1 MPSGTP
7 APPDAW
13 LIAVDRGGTFT
24 DCCAT
29 DPQGLRYRAKLL
41 SNGRLRTGVTALEP
55 GNTITLLSHFD
66 QRDGFFRGWNARLF
80 FPGNA
85 HRPVWSA
92 PVEHSTGTSLTFIET
107 LPEVIP
113 PDSFMELDT
122 SEPAPV
128 TGARLLT
135 GTPPGHPFPPH
146 RFRLAT
152 TLATNALLE
161 NQGAAVALFVTAG
174 FRDLLT
180 IGDQRR
186 PDLFALHHQRDRP
199 LHQHTVEIH
208 ERLDSTGHVLVPLDP
223 ATLSA
228 LATALVGQGITTAA
242 VALAH
247 SDLNPSHENAV
258 RDCLRAAGFT
268 TISLSSDLSAQVRLL
283 PRASTAVVDAALAP
297 VVCRFVQQ
305 VRQALGPECLAFHCL
320 TSAGGLAEPASFHAK
335 DSLLSGPAGG
345 VAGCAA
351 AARRA
356 GIGRILTLDMGGTST
371 DVARWEGDF
380 LYQFEQH
387 LGQST
392 ILAPSLRIET
402 VAAGGGSICAVT
414 AGALSVGPRSA
425 GADPGPACYGR
436 GGPLTLTDVN
446 LLLGRLDPDK
456 ASIPLLRAP
465 ALAALTQLKQ
475 EMQTQGLPVPDHD
488 HFLLTGLL
496 QIAIGRMAEAV
507 RSISVRDG
515 CDPSAYTLL
524 AFGGAG
530 PQHACAIAEELGIRQ
545 ILVPAQAGLLSAAG
559 AAASQPEHFG
569 QQQLLQPLA
578 DAAWLAPVLTRL
590 EAETLTTFDAPQ
602 AHIRRRLADLRLQG
616 QDTALTIPFQSPAE
630 LPASFQSSFQQLYG
644 YPPPLHR
651 AIEVVSLR
659 VIASLPE
666 ESLPPETFPTQPTHS
681 APEQPQVIQDHFS
694 TLILEPGW
702 SAVRG
707 SEGSWLL
714 HREALAS
721 TSSASPIPDAA
732 SAELF
737 RCRFQGMV
745 DSMGELLRRT
755 SVSTNVKERLDYS
768 CALLDASGHLLVN
781 APHIPVHL
789 GALGECV
796 RRTTALIP
804 PAPGDL
810 LITNDPAFGGSHLP
824 DVTVICPVFG
834 LSGQLLAYTANRAHH
849 AEIGGITPGSM
860 PASAKNLAEEGV
872 VIAPTWLVKNGVSQ
886 EDTLARI
893 LTTAPH
899 PTRALPDNLADLR
912 AQAAAAHHGAT
923 ALLALCQTH
932 GESTIR
938 HHLGHLTAQ
947 ARQALTRT
955 LAHTGLV
962 ETSATGHLDDGTPIA
977 IKLTKTGGHLTI
989 DFTGSGGVHFG
1000 NRNATPAVV
1009 RSAVLYV
1016 LRLWTGEPIPLN
1028 EGFLADVDIILPP
1041 GFLNPPFAADPS
1053 QSPAV
1058 VGGNVETSQRIV
1070 DTLIQALGFQAGSQ
1084 GTMNNVIFG
1093 NATFGHYETLCGG
1106 SGAGPGYPGTD
1117 AIHTHMTNTAITDIE
1132 ILERRYPVRVEEF
1145 AIRPHSGGLGRYP
1158 GGNGAI
1164 RTYHFLAPLT
1174 LSLLT
1179 EHRLTPPL
1187 GHAGGQ
1193 PGACGRQFLTLPD
1206 GTRLDLPGTIS
1217 LPVAAGTRL
1226 HVHTPGGGGWGTPIP
1241 ASTTEKNLP
1250 MDKGV

>member
-7 APPDAW
+7 APADPW

-29 DPQGLRYRAKLL
+29 DPQGHRHRAKLL
-41 SNGRLRTGVTALEP
+41 SNGRLRTGVTALAR
-55 GNTITLLSHFD
+55 GHAVTLLSQMGH
-66 QRDGFFRGWNARLF
+66 RDGFFRRWNARLF

-85 HRPVWSA
+85 HGPAWSA
-92 PVEHSTGTSLTFIET
+92 PVEHSTGATLTFVET

-122 SEPAPV
+122 GEPAPV

-135 GTPPGHPFPPH
+135 GTLLGQPFPPH

-161 NQGAAVALFVTAG
+161 NQGAAVAFFVTGG

-186 PDLFALHHQRDRP
+186 ADLFALHHQRDRP
-199 LHQHTVEIH
+199 LHQHTVEVH
-208 ERLDSTGHVLVPLDP
+208 ERLDRTGQVLLPLDR
-223 ATLSA
+223 AALSA
-228 LATALVGQGITTAA
+228 HAAFLVGQGITTAA
-242 VALAH
+242 VALVH
-247 SDLNPSHENAV
+247 SDLNPAHELAV

-268 TISLSSDLSAQVRLL
+268 TVSLSSDLSAQIRLL

-297 VVCRFVQQ
+297 IMRGFVEQ
-305 VRQALGPECLAFHCL
+305 VRVALGPECLAFHCL
-320 TSAGGLAEPASFHAK
+320 TSAGGLTEPASFHAK

-356 GIGRILTLDMGGTST
+356 GIDRILTLDMGGTST

-380 LYQFEQH
+380 LYQFEQR

-392 ILAPSLRIET
+392 ILAASLRIET

-414 AGALSVGPRSA
+414 AGALTVGPRSA

-456 ASIPLLRAP
+456 ASIPLHRAP
-465 ALAALTQLKQ
+465 ALAALTRLKQ
-475 EMQTQGLPVPDHD
+475 NMQDHGLPVPAHD
-488 HFLLTGLL
+488 HSLLTGLL

-515 CDPSAYTLL
+515 CDPSTYTLL

-530 PQHACAIAEELGIRQ
+530 PQHACAIAQELGIQQ
-545 ILVPAQAGLLSAAG
+545 ILIPAEAGLLSAAG
-559 AAASQPEHFG
+559 AAASQPGHFG
-569 QQQLLQPLA
+569 QRQLLQALA
-578 DAAWLAPVLTRL
+578 DAAWLDPVLTSL
-590 EAETLTTFDAPQ
+590 EAETLTAFNDPQ

-630 LPASFQSSFQQLYG
+630 LRAAFQSSFQQLYG
-644 YPPPLHR
+644 YSPPLHR

-659 VIASLPE
+659 VLASLPE
-666 ESLPPETFPTQPTHS
+666 ERLPPESFPVHPTHP
-681 APEQPQVIQDHFS
+681 APAQPLVIQDHFS
-694 TLILEPGW
+694 TLMLEPGW
-702 SAVRG
+702 SAGHG

-714 HREALAS
+714 HRQTTASASS
-721 TSSASPIPDAA
+721 TSIISDAA
-732 SAELF
+732 TAELF

-804 PAPGDL
+804 AAPGDL

-834 LSGQLLAYTANRAHH
+834 PSGQLLAYTANRAHH

-886 EDTLARI
+886 EETLARL
-893 LTTAPH
+893 LTTARH

-923 ALLALCQTH
+923 ALLALCQAH
-932 GESTIR
+932 GESNIR
-938 HHLGHLTAQ
+938 HHLGQLTAQ
-947 ARQALTRT
+947 ARQALART
-955 LAHTGLV
+955 LAHTSLA
-962 ETSATGHLDDGTPIA
+962 ETSATGHLDDGTPIT
-977 IKLTKTGGHLTI
+977 IRLTKTGDRLTI
-989 DFTGSGGVHFG
+989 DFTGSGGVHSG

-1028 EGFLADVDIILPP
+1028 EGFLANVDIILPP
-1041 GFLNPPFAADPS
+1041 GFLNPPFAVDPS

-1070 DTLIQALGFQAGSQ
+1070 DTLICALGLQAGSQ

-1106 SGAGPGYPGTD
+1106 SGAGPGYSGTD
-1117 AIHTHMTNTAITDIE
+1117 AIHSHMTNTAITDIE
-1132 ILERRYPVRVEEF
+1132 ILERRYPVRVEKF
-1145 AIRPHSGGLGRYP
+1145 AIRPHSGGPGRFP

-1187 GHAGGQ
+1187 GHAGGH
-1193 PGACGRQFLTLPD
+1193 PAACGLQFLILPD
-1206 GTRLDLPGTIS
+1206 GTRQDLPGTVS
-1217 LPVAAGTRL
+1217 LTVAPGTRL
-1226 HVHTPGGGGWGTPIP
+1226 HVHTPGGGGWGAPDSGLDDRKES
-1241 ASTTEKNLP
+1241 ADE
-1250 MDKGV
+1250 

>member
-1 MPSGTP
+1 
-7 APPDAW
+7 
-13 LIAVDRGGTFT
+13 
-24 DCCAT
+24 
-29 DPQGLRYRAKLL
+29 
-41 SNGRLRTGVTALEP
+41 
-55 GNTITLLSHFD
+55 
-66 QRDGFFRGWNARLF
+66 
-80 FPGNA
+80 
-85 HRPVWSA
+85 
-92 PVEHSTGTSLTFIET
+92 
-107 LPEVIP
+107 
-113 PDSFMELDT
+113 
-122 SEPAPV
+122 
-128 TGARLLT
+128 
-135 GTPPGHPFPPH
+135 
-146 RFRLAT
+146 
-152 TLATNALLE
+152 
-161 NQGAAVALFVTAG
+161 
-174 FRDLLT
+174 
-180 IGDQRR
+180 
-186 PDLFALHHQRDRP
+186 
-199 LHQHTVEIH
+199 
-208 ERLDSTGHVLVPLDP
+208 
-223 ATLSA
+223 
-228 LATALVGQGITTAA
+228 
-242 VALAH
+242 
-247 SDLNPSHENAV
+247 
-258 RDCLRAAGFT
+258 
-268 TISLSSDLSAQVRLL
+268 
-283 PRASTAVVDAALAP
+283 
-297 VVCRFVQQ
+297 
-305 VRQALGPECLAFHCL
+305 
-320 TSAGGLAEPASFHAK
+320 
-335 DSLLSGPAGG
+335 
-345 VAGCAA
+345 
-351 AARRA
+351 
-356 GIGRILTLDMGGTST
+356 
-371 DVARWEGDF
+371 
-380 LYQFEQH
+380 
-387 LGQST
+387 
-392 ILAPSLRIET
+392 
-402 VAAGGGSICAVT
+402 
-414 AGALSVGPRSA
+414 
-425 GADPGPACYGR
+425 
-436 GGPLTLTDVN
+436 
-446 LLLGRLDPDK
+446 
-456 ASIPLLRAP
+456 
-465 ALAALTQLKQ
+465 
-475 EMQTQGLPVPDHD
+475 
-488 HFLLTGLL
+488 
-496 QIAIGRMAEAV
+496 
-507 RSISVRDG
+507 
-515 CDPSAYTLL
+515 
-524 AFGGAG
+524 
-530 PQHACAIAEELGIRQ
+530 
-545 ILVPAQAGLLSAAG
+545 
-559 AAASQPEHFG
+559 
-569 QQQLLQPLA
+569 
-578 DAAWLAPVLTRL
+578 
-590 EAETLTTFDAPQ
+590 
-602 AHIRRRLADLRLQG
+602 
-616 QDTALTIPFQSPAE
+616 
-630 LPASFQSSFQQLYG
+630 
-644 YPPPLHR
+644 
-651 AIEVVSLR
+651 
-659 VIASLPE
+659 
-666 ESLPPETFPTQPTHS
+666 
-681 APEQPQVIQDHFS
+681 
-694 TLILEPGW
+694 
-702 SAVRG
+702 
-707 SEGSWLL
+707 
-714 HREALAS
+714 
-721 TSSASPIPDAA
+721 
-732 SAELF
+732 
-737 RCRFQGMV
+737 
-745 DSMGELLRRT
+745 
-755 SVSTNVKERLDYS
+755 
-768 CALLDASGHLLVN
+768 
-781 APHIPVHL
+781 
-789 GALGECV
+789 
-796 RRTTALIP
+796 
-804 PAPGDL
+804 
-810 LITNDPAFGGSHLP
+810 
-824 DVTVICPVFG
+824 
-834 LSGQLLAYTANRAHH
+834 
-849 AEIGGITPGSM
+849 M

>member
-1 MPSGTP
+1 MPSGPP
-7 APPDAW
+7 APADPW

-29 DPQGLRYRAKLL
+29 DPQGRRHRTKLL
-41 SNGRLRTGVTALEP
+41 SNGRLRTGIIVMDR
-55 GNTITLLSHFD
+55 GNAVTLLSHGGH
-66 QRDGFFRGWNARLF
+66 RDGFFRGWNARLF
-80 FPGNA
+80 FPGQA
-85 HRPVWSA
+85 HRPEWTA
-92 PVEHSTGTSLTFIET
+92 PVEHSTGATLTFVET

-122 SEPAPV
+122 DEPAPV

-135 GTPPGHPFPPH
+135 GTPPGQPFPPH

-161 NQGAAVALFVTAG
+161 NQGAAVVFFVTRG

-186 PDLFALHHQRDRP
+186 ADLFALHHQRDRP
-199 LHQHTVEIH
+199 LHKHTVEVH
-208 ERLDSTGHVLVPLDP
+208 ERLDAAGGVLFPLDP

-228 LATALVGQGITTAA
+228 QAAALVGQGITTAA

-247 SDLNPSHENAV
+247 SDLNPAHEHAV
-258 RDCLRAAGFT
+258 RDLLRAAGFT
-268 TISLSSDLSAQVRLL
+268 TVSLSSDLSAQVRLL

-297 VVCRFVQQ
+297 VMRGFVQQ
-305 VRQALGPECLAFHCL
+305 VREALGPECLAFHCL

-356 GIGRILTLDMGGTST
+356 GIDRILTLDMGGTST

-380 LYQFEQH
+380 LYQFEQR

-414 AGALSVGPRSA
+414 AGALTVGPRSA

-456 ASIPLLRAP
+456 ASIPLHRAP
-465 ALAALTQLKQ
+465 ALAALTKLKQ
-475 EMQTQGLPVPDHD
+475 DMQDQGLPVPDHD
-488 HFLLTGLL
+488 HPLLAGLL

-530 PQHACAIAEELGIRQ
+530 PQHACAIAGELGIQQ
-545 ILVPAQAGLLSAAG
+545 ILIPAEAGLLSAAG
-559 AAASQPEHFG
+559 AAASQPGHFG
-569 QQQLLQPLA
+569 QRQLLQPLD
-578 DAAWLAPVLTRL
+578 DAAWLAPVLTNL
-590 EAETLTTFDAPQ
+590 EAETLTTFNAPQ
-602 AHIRRRLADLRLQG
+602 ARICRRLAELRLQG
-616 QDTALTIPFQSPAE
+616 QDTSLTIPFHSPAG
-630 LPASFQSSFQQLYG
+630 LPAAFQSSFQQLYG
-644 YPPPLHR
+644 YSPPPHR

-659 VIASLPE
+659 VLASLPE
-666 ESLPPETFPTQPTHS
+666 ERLSPESFPVHPTHP
-681 APEQPQVIQDHFS
+681 APAQPLVFQDHFS

-702 SAVRG
+702 CAVHG

-714 HREALAS
+714 QHQAAGTAS
-721 TSSASPIPDAA
+721 IASPISDAA
-732 SAELF
+732 TAELF

-804 PAPGDL
+804 PAHGDL

-834 LSGQLLAYTANRAHH
+834 PSGQLLAYTANRAHH

-860 PASAKNLAEEGV
+860 PAFAKNLAEEGV

-886 EDTLARI
+886 EDSLARI

-923 ALLALCQTH
+923 ALLALCQSH

-938 HHLGHLTAQ
+938 HHLGQLTAQ
-947 ARQALTRT
+947 ARQALART
-955 LAHTGLV
+955 LAHTSLA
-962 ETSATGHLDDGTPIA
+962 ETTATGHLDDGTPIT
-977 IKLTKTGGHLTI
+977 IRLTKTGDRLTI
-989 DFTGSGGVHFG
+989 DFTGSGGVHPG

-1028 EGFLADVDIILPP
+1028 EGFLANVDIILPP

-1070 DTLIQALGFQAGSQ
+1070 DTLISALGLQAGSQ

-1145 AIRPHSGGLGRYP
+1145 AIRPHSGGPGQYP
-1158 GGNGAI
+1158 GGHGAI

-1206 GTRLDLPGTIS
+1206 GTRQDLPGTVS
-1217 LPVAAGTRL
+1217 LPVVTGTRL
-1226 HVHTPGGGGWGTPIP
+1226 HVHTPGGGGWGPP
-1241 ASTTEKNLP
+1241 DSGLDGGKEFA
-1250 MDKGV
+1250 DG